1 MTVTVTFSMYLYLFW
16 TKSSTTNFNSYSQN
30 LLIHWLYKNS
40 ALFIPIPNLKKEQ
53 PVIMNVLCW
62 NRAFV
67 QYDMENPSP
76 DRQDVNQIQQQD
88 DPIELGTIY
97 VVYSIC
103 KRFSPIW
110 LDEKSQYPLLHKL
123 ISKMG
128 EKTQTDPLQQKYCMK
143 LKLFMG
149 HGLSYSLTQCS
160 HIYFRSSKIWT
171 TQYTISPKWW

>member
-1 MTVTVTFSMYLYLFW
+1 
-16 TKSSTTNFNSYSQN
+16 
-30 LLIHWLYKNS
+30 
-40 ALFIPIPNLKKEQ
+40 
-53 PVIMNVLCW
+53 MNVLCW

-103 KRFSPIW
+103 KWFSPIW

-123 ISKMG
+123 ISKIG
-128 EKTQTDPLQQKYCMK
+128 EKNPDRSTATEILHEIEIVHGSRTK
-143 LKLFMG
+143 LLT
-149 HGLSYSLTQCS
+149 HTVQSYLL
-160 HIYFRSSKIWT
+160 
-171 TQYTISPKWW
+171 